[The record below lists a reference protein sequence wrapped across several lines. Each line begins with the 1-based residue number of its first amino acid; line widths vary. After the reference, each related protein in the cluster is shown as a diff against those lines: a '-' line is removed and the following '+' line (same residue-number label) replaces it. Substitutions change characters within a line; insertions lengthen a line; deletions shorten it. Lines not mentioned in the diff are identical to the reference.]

1 MKYSLKLQ
9 LVQRLTGRTQEQ
21 LAGELGVSF
30 ATLNS
35 WKNGKSEP
43 RKLKGKL
50 IDELYMKV
58 TGEKKIPST
67 VLSAKKRII
76 QEKANKKR
84 NLIKYIQDHPD
95 IYDELTLQLTYNT
108 NRIEGSS
115 LTVRETAAVIFD
127 NVSLPDKDLIEH
139 LEAKNHQTAFDFMMA
154 NVSKD
159 FVVKEAFVWQLHRI
173 LMNGIRR
180 DAGYYRSH
188 GVRIVGSSVP
198 TANYLKVPEL
208 IEKLVKDMNRDRK
221 DIVKHVT
228 EIHSRFEQIHPFSD
242 GNGRIGRLLMSVML
256 LRNNIAPALIKQEEK
271 QLYYTYLEKS
281 QRTEDNSL
289 LQDFLCDAVIDGFSL
304 IDIAKT
310 SE

>member
-1 MKYSLKLQ
+1 MKYSQKLQ
-9 LVQRLTGRTQEQ
+9 LVRRLTSRTQEQ
-21 LAGELGVSF
+21 LASELGVSF
-30 ATLNS
+30 VTLNS
-35 WKNGKSEP
+35 WINDKSEP
-43 RKLKGKL
+43 RKSKAKL
-50 IDELYMKV
+50 IDELYKKV

-67 VLSAKKRII
+67 VLGAKKKVIHDR
-76 QEKANKKR
+76 ARKKR
-84 NLIKYIQDHPD
+84 NLIKYIQDNSD

-127 NVSLPDKDLIEH
+127 NVSLPNKDLIEH

-159 FVVKEAFVWQLHRI
+159 FVAKEAFVWQLHRI

-188 GVRIVGSSVP
+188 GVRIVGSNVQ

-208 IEKLVKDMNRDRK
+208 IGKLIKDMNRDRK
-221 DIVKHVT
+221 DVMKHVA

-242 GNGRIGRLLMSVML
+242 GNGRIGRLLMYVML
-256 LRNNIAPALIKQEEK
+256 LRKNIAPALIRQEEK

-281 QRTEDNSL
+281 QRFEDNSL
-289 LQDFLCDAVIDGFSL
+289 LQDFLCDAVIDGFDL
-304 IDIAKT
+304 IN
-310 SE
+310 

>member
-1 MKYSLKLQ
+1 MKYSQKLQ

-35 WKNGKSEP
+35 WINGKSEP

-50 IDELYMKV
+50 IDELYKKV
-58 TGEKKIPST
+58 TGEKQIPTT
-67 VLSAKKRII
+67 VLSAKKMFI
-76 QEKANKKR
+76 QDQAGRKT
-84 NLIKYIQDHPD
+84 NLIKYIKDHPD

-127 NVSLPDKDLIEH
+127 NVSLPDKDMIEL

-154 NVSKD
+154 NVLKD
-159 FVVKEAFVWQLHRI
+159 FVIKEVFIWQLHRI

-180 DAGYYRSH
+180 DAGSYRSH
-188 GVRIVGSSVP
+188 GVRIVGSNVP

-208 IEKLVKDMNRDRK
+208 IRKLIKDINHDRK
-221 DIVKHVT
+221 DIIKHVT

-242 GNGRIGRLLMSVML
+242 GNGRIGRLLMNIML
-256 LRNNIAPALIKQEEK
+256 LRKNIAPALIKQEEK

-289 LQDFLCDAVIDGFSL
+289 LQDFLCDAVVDGFDL
-304 IDIAKT
+304 INRG
-310 SE
+310 